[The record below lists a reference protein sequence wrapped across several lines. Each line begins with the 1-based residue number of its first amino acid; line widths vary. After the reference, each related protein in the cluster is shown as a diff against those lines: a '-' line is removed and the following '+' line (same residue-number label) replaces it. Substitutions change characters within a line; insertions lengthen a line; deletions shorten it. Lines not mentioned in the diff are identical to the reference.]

1 MYGTLLLGFVIV
13 IIGGMAKVNYNYKYE
28 SGKNMDDF
36 MYEETVMSRETLNV
50 YSINREYLPYS
61 EKNNEVADYIT
72 KRKNKIYILS
82 GEATIIDETK
92 NKLTLTC
99 NLEKVSEGTKLEL
112 PFINY
117 PGYKVT
123 LKDKYEEKNIEYKQ
137 SEKGLI
143 EIEIP
148 AAFEKGELKIE
159 YTGTIL
165 EKASYIISIISTILF
180 IGYLIYT
187 KRKDRL
193 NDNKA

>member
-1 MYGTLLLGFVIV
+1 
-13 IIGGMAKVNYNYKYE
+13 
-28 SGKNMDDF
+28 MDDLT
-36 MYEETVMSRETLNV
+36 YEELIMSKETLSAF
-50 YSINREYLPYS
+50 SINRDYLPYTEENEGVANYTNER
-61 EKNNEVADYIT
+61 EK
-72 KRKNKIYILS
+72 RIYILS
-82 GEATIIDETK
+82 GKATITDEKK

-123 LKDKYEEKNIEYKQ
+123 LKDKDGEKNIEYKQ

-159 YTGTIL
+159 YTGTTL